1 MKYMNILAG
10 AIGLMALAAC
20 NDNNEVAVEQP
31 NGVRTITV
39 AYNQG
44 ANTRYD
50 ITVNTELEPPYH
62 AYQYAQGFKVEWTV
76 GDQID
81 LIKDGVTYTYEAQE
95 SGDVATFTLVSDTAP
110 TAEGDYKVAF
120 PAGWGGNL
128 GGSLSFAIQDL
139 EDFDVTKYLH
149 ATGTATLSGGS
160 FGETVNLTPLFSFL
174 YIPESTR
181 FIDMGYY
188 VDTDTADEYDEESS
202 LWKGDVYLLGDNL
215 YNKIDNFEG
224 DTGDVEGIRLENFG
238 VYNDWIDDVWKASVD
253 YIIAVPVLDQP
264 VQYMYLQFTGIET
277 SCIIRHSDPWT
288 DEYYLTI
295 DKGGLIYNLAED
307 GESFLFD

>member
-10 AIGLMALAAC
+10 AFGLMTLAAC
-20 NDNNEVAVEQP
+20 SNNDEVTVEQP
-31 NGVRTITV
+31 QGVRTITV

-50 ITVNTELEPPYH
+50 ITVNTDMKPPYH

-110 TAEGDYKVAF
+110 TEEGDYKVAF
-120 PAGWGGNL
+120 PAGWEGNL

-139 EDFDVTKYLH
+139 ENFDPTKYIH

-160 FGETVNLTPLFSFL
+160 FGETVNLTPVFSFI
-174 YIPESTR
+174 YIPESTQ
-181 FIDMGYY
+181 FLEMEYH
-188 VDTDTADEYDEESS
+188 VNKEADEYDEESS
-202 LWKGDVYLLGDNL
+202 LWKGDVYLLGENL

-224 DTGDVEGIRLENFG
+224 GTGDVEGIRLENFG
-238 VYNDWIDDVWKASVD
+238 VYNNDDVWKASVD

-264 VQYMYLQFTGIET
+264 VQYMALQFTGIET
-277 SCIIRHSDPWT
+277 SCMIRYSDPWT
-288 DEYYLTI
+288 DSENKYYLTI
-295 DKGGLIYNLAED
+295 DQGGLIYKLAED